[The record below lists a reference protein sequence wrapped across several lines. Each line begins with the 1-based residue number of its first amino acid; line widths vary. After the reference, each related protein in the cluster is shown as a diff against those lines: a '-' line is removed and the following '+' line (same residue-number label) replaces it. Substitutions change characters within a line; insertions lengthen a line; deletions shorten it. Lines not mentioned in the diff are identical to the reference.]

1 MSRTP
6 PLLLQDGT
14 LGLRAPEPGDAEA
27 YLAFRNDLGAAG
39 DLIGFVRGV
48 PAHKVKEWIASID
61 NRATITLTA
70 VLLSEQRPVGY
81 VNVFDLEPVS
91 GTCQMGL
98 AVFAAEDRGKGYGR
112 RIIEQVLAYLRDWM
126 NVRKVCLT
134 VLADNEAAVALYRK
148 CGFAIEGTLKDQYFI
163 DGAYRSAVLMAR
175 FLR

>member
-1 MSRTP
+1 MSRMP
-6 PLLLQDGT
+6 PHLLQDGI
-14 LGLRAPEPGDAEA
+14 LGLRAPEPSDADA

-48 PAHKVKEWIASID
+48 PAHKVREWIAGIE

-81 VNVFDLEPVS
+81 VNVYDLEPVS
-91 GTCQMGL
+91 GTCEMGL

-112 RIIEQVLAYLRDWM
+112 RIIGLTLDYLRGWL
-126 NVRKVCLT
+126 NIRKVSMT
-134 VLADNEAAVALYRK
+134 VLADNKPAIALYEK
-148 CGFAIEGTLKDQYFI
+148 CGFAVEGTLKDHYYI
-163 DGAYRSAVLMAR
+163 DGAYRSALVMAK